1 MTDPTGVFDQDLTYF
16 IHDRN
21 KCGQE
26 QKEQHLR
33 LDFSEYIAD
42 RNRQRTSHGKA
53 LNKQRHEGKR
63 GIKISFEDFQDQQTQ
78 DAVKEDTK

>member
-1 MTDPTGVFDQDLTYF
+1 MTDPAGVFDQDLTYF
-16 IHDRN
+16 DHDQN

-26 QKEQHLR
+26 QKGQYLG
-33 LDFSEYIAD
+33 LDFSEDEAD

-78 DAVKEDTK
+78 HADKEDTK